1 MSDNPIPSDLSLA
14 QAMAAARDKLLTNE
28 GLSGL
33 QSTERYKQDMLDR
46 ELARLAAYSNN
57 YGYFGD
63 NAKVTAAQ
71 LSKLSATSASSMEQA
86 KQLEERYRA
95 EEERRMLREK
105 LVTFKE
111 HYKIARLSNPVLT
124 HEAAIQ
130 YVKLIE
136 EEAQTLTIDDVR

>member
-1 MSDNPIPSDLSLA
+1 MNKKPFSESSLA
-14 QAMAAARDKLLTNE
+14 QAMAADRKDF
-28 GLSGL
+28 
-33 QSTERYKQDMLDR
+33 LDL
-46 ELARLAAYSNN
+46 ELARAAGYFDN
-57 YGYFGD
+57 YGYFNNQGNLGS
-63 NAKVTAAQ
+63 NAK
-71 LSKLSATSASSMEQA
+71 ASSTGLTATQLGSLEQA
-86 KQLEERYRA
+86 KQLEERYKA